1 MDTFYNLFSESP
13 PLSCGSP
20 RSPQHPSDK
29 PTRPALGSG
38 APGGRA
44 ALQPP
49 CGANFGATFW
59 GRPLGPSASLPASPQ
74 HTRCGSR
81 PQGPPPARSPG
92 HGSRRAS
99 GGLPA
104 CPPALPG
111 RLTSLTSP
119 CQSLS
124 LRWALMAPAA
134 GSSRPGPPP
143 SSLRGEAGP
152 GAGLLGP
159 GRGRRGSAGLRGRL
173 PAAVVLL
180 QGTAGPPGSCHSQ
193 LVAPRRFFSHPY
205 TPLRVTS
212 SALSTASS

>member
-1 MDTFYNLFSESP
+1 MTNP
-13 PLSCGSP
+13 PAPLWGQVHQAGEP
-20 RSPQHPSDK
+20 RCS
-29 PTRPALGSG
+29 RLLGPPFG
-38 APGGRA
+38 A
-44 ALQPP
+44 AL
-49 CGANFGATFW
+49 W
-59 GRPLGPSASLPASPQ
+59 GHPLGPSASLPASPQ

-173 PAAVVLL
+173 PAAVVLR
-180 QGTAGPPGSCHSQ
+180 QGTASPPGSCHSQ
-193 LVAPRRFFSHPY
+193 LVAPRRCFSHPY

-212 SALSTASS
+212 SA